1 MTDSDT
7 YKLQWRGGKKG
18 PWALGEIQSALKS
31 GDVHSLYQ
39 IEVDGQWQL
48 LREFLDV
55 LHVKQKEAARQSNL
69 RPARPAGIRKLDPWP
84 SPPECVQPCSSNGAS
99 HVRAPMIPESSLPY
113 TRNKKPSLYPTR
125 GRAKHHLDTAA
136 DSANG
141 EYSSDMTYHSFPR
154 PEGSQMEWRHVGLAV
169 LLLLSIVFGGIGSYA
184 IVKMISAP
192 TIQSRSYPNQ

>member
-1 MTDSDT
+1 
-7 YKLQWRGGKKG
+7 
-18 PWALGEIQSALKS
+18 
-31 GDVHSLYQ
+31 
-39 IEVDGQWQL
+39 
-48 LREFLDV
+48 
-55 LHVKQKEAARQSNL
+55 
-69 RPARPAGIRKLDPWP
+69 
-84 SPPECVQPCSSNGAS
+84 
-99 HVRAPMIPESSLPY
+99 MIPESSLPY
-113 TRNKKPSLYPTR
+113 ARNKKPSLYPTR